1 MLVLDWT
8 RKVKQVQTK
17 AYEGGTEA
25 EDRDGEDLVCVP
37 QVSGQVVGTG
47 SPTSCTCTHCHLL
60 FRKHSGG
67 TPASGSPVIKNDDEE
82 NTVFSSSLRRVDHLG
97 SQRVLQS
104 QEKVTF

>member
-8 RKVKQVQTK
+8 RKGQTGSRQRPG
-17 AYEGGTEA
+17 EGGTEA

-37 QVSGQVVGTG
+37 QVSGQGWGRGAPPLHDTAICY
-47 SPTSCTCTHCHLL
+47 S
-60 FRKHSGG
+60 KHRLEGRGVRLPSY
-67 TPASGSPVIKNDDEE
+67 KNDDEE
-82 NTVFSSSLRRVDHLG
+82 NTVFSSSLRRADLLG